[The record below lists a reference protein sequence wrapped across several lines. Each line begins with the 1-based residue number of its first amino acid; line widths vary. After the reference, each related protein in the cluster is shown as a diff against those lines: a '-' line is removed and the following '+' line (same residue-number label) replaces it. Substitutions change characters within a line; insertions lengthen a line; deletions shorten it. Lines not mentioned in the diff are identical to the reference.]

1 MNNNA
6 PKHFSHYFEL
16 KTDRLPSRSSD
27 RTSWRFQL
35 PGIIFGLLLA
45 FLGAYELFDGFSHPA
60 SETTDELSS
69 LHDISEYQPL
79 ITPTFFDIVFII
91 IGLGMVMASIASY
104 IRYKKIMF
112 DGKNVEV
119 VYRPVFGAKTSFKES
134 IKAYLGVRLR
144 IELFQLGLI
153 NKNRY
158 IVELY
163 HKDPKK
169 IIPLYI
175 STSGKNIRRIWE
187 KYAQSLNLP
196 ALLNTDS
203 GLISRDV
210 KNLRKS
216 VKEMA
221 ELGYII
227 DEYHHHDVIPPS
239 VVFVCKQDKIVL
251 KARKIVWDAYNILAW
266 LAIFAIGSLLLLSG
280 LGFETLSKTFSLHTI
295 YTLWVAGIVLIV
307 VTVFILF
314 RKEKIVIK
322 PHKIVNTHKYMLF
335 STKHDE
341 MAKDDIE
348 AIEITENPVSGRFY
362 VAIHSGEK
370 TISFGAKLP
379 IDDLRWIKKFLLH
392 EIIK

>member
-1 MNNNA
+1 MNNST
-6 PKHFSHYFEL
+6 PKHFSHCFEL
-16 KTDRLPSRSSD
+16 KTDQLPTRSSD
-27 RTSWRFQL
+27 RTNWRFQL

-45 FLGAYELFDGFSHPA
+45 LLGAYELFDGFDHSQNGR
-60 SETTDELSS
+60 DELSTLS
-69 LHDISEYQPL
+69 GLAEYQPL

-91 IGLGMVMASIASY
+91 IGLGMVAASIASY
-104 IRYKKIMF
+104 IRYKKIIF

-119 VYRPVFGAKTSFKES
+119 VYRPVFGDKTSFKEN

-144 IELFQLGLI
+144 IELFQFGLI

-158 IVELY
+158 IIELY

-175 STSGKNIRRIWE
+175 STSGKNIRRVWE
-187 KYAQSLNLP
+187 KYAQFLNLP

-216 VKEMA
+216 IKEMA
-221 ELGYII
+221 ELGYIV
-227 DEYHHHDVIPPS
+227 DEYQPYEVIPSS

-251 KARKIVWDAYNILAW
+251 KARKIVWDAYNLLAW
-266 LAIFAIGSLLLLSG
+266 GAIVSIGSLLLLSG
-280 LGFETLSKTFSLHTI
+280 LKFDDISQVFSSQVI
-295 YTLWVAGIVLIV
+295 YALWTGGVLLIV
-307 VTVFILF
+307 ISIFILF

-341 MAKDDIE
+341 MAKNDIE

-370 TISFGAKLP
+370 TIGFGSKLP
-379 IDDLRWIKKFLLH
+379 IDDLRWIKKFLVH